1 MDDKNLTSGS
11 DGGTKTA
18 APCIP
23 VSVSL
28 SDFPEY
34 DGSSDPETFIKQCR
48 RVATLGRI
56 DDKQLATIL
65 AARCRGLAL
74 QAIETKRDQG
84 DIIDV
89 LEDTFGAKQR
99 SQAAATQLSTF
110 KKLGMPVSEY
120 SVKIRAL
127 VTDACP
133 EMFDSAGCLKKICV
147 PAYEAAL
154 YRHVLIG
161 LSESERLLLSRQG
174 AVTFRK
180 AVDEL
185 MREEAVSETSAE
197 FRRSAA
203 ESLEVSWADP
213 VAAEAGASGSGS
225 GRVEARAA
233 RRWRPRSSPPG
244 SESAGGRRVSS
255 WHEDDTDSE
264 DSYTDSAAGMA
275 GGGESGWRRRGQS
288 SPGGRQ
294 SSRTRQGRSPSP
306 RRWWGDRGGPRSPRP
321 GPRVTSYNRRGQGRS
336 PSPRPGQGDRGVS
349 PSPRAGPRDRR
360 SPPPQQVRRQPRC
373 WSCRGYGH
381 LKASCPNEQG
391 GAGRQRS
398 IETPHHTGNDQRVR
412 G

>member
-1 MDDKNLTSGS
+1 MILTRTMDDKNLTSGS

-34 DGSSDPETFIKQCR
+34 DGSSDPATFIKQCR

-154 YRHVLIG
+154 SRHFLIG
-161 LSESERLLLSRQG
+161 LAESERLLLSRQG

-180 AVDEL
+180 AVAEL
-185 MREEAVSETSAE
+185 MRE
-197 FRRSAA
+197 
-203 ESLEVSWADP
+203 
-213 VAAEAGASGSGS
+213 
-225 GRVEARAA
+225 
-233 RRWRPRSSPPG
+233 
-244 SESAGGRRVSS
+244 
-255 WHEDDTDSE
+255 
-264 DSYTDSAAGMA
+264 
-275 GGGESGWRRRGQS
+275 
-288 SPGGRQ
+288 
-294 SSRTRQGRSPSP
+294 
-306 RRWWGDRGGPRSPRP
+306 
-321 GPRVTSYNRRGQGRS
+321 
-336 PSPRPGQGDRGVS
+336 
-349 PSPRAGPRDRR
+349 
-360 SPPPQQVRRQPRC
+360 
-373 WSCRGYGH
+373 
-381 LKASCPNEQG
+381 
-391 GAGRQRS
+391 
-398 IETPHHTGNDQRVR
+398 
-412 G
+412 